1 MRQKLFIVLSLC
13 MISHVLNAQDTTKH
27 QNAGKIGITFSSLGD
42 NGVYQTNKLMGGPS
56 YLGDGFY
63 TFGFNYLIPIRKWL
77 AFETGVEYAR
87 HTLLIESFVFPA
99 SDNTS
104 RREHFSII
112 SIPLTVRVNFL
123 KYFFVNGGFSIDM
136 AGSSSISD
144 QTGIGGHLGI
154 GVSYDF
160 TKCLSVFVNPY
171 VKPHALLAFSS
182 KENGQHI
189 IEDGF
194 RFGVMYTLK

>member
-1 MRQKLFIVLSLC
+1 
-13 MISHVLNAQDTTKH
+13 MISHALNAQDTTKH
-27 QNAGKIGITFSSLGD
+27 QNAGKIGITFSSPGE
-42 NGVYQTNKLMGGPS
+42 NGVYQKSKTSMGGPS
-56 YLGDGFY
+56 YRGNGFY
-63 TFGFNYLIPIRKWL
+63 ALGFNYLIPIRTWL
-77 AFETGVEYAR
+77 AFETGVEYAH
-87 HTLLIESFVFPA
+87 HTIVIESFVFPA

-112 SIPLTVRVNFL
+112 SIPLTVRLTFL

-144 QTGIGGHLGI
+144 QTGIGGHLGV
-154 GVSYDF
+154 GVTYDF

-171 VKPHALLAFSS
+171 VKPHSLLAFSS

-194 RFGVMYTLK
+194 RFGVMYVLK